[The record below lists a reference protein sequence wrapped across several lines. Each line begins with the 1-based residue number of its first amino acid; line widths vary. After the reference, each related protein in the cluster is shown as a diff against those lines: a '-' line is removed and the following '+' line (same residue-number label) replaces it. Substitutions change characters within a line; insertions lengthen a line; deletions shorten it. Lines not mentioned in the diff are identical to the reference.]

1 MKAPGADPAA
11 KLLSTMI
18 DVLTAEMSDPTRF
31 GRGRTYARQGAVS
44 RLNVEPQVLTAT
56 VQGSRSEPY
65 SVTIRVP
72 LADVVGDRRSALVP
86 AKRDVTFHCSCPDW
100 DSPCKHAV
108 AVMVFFSQRVAYD
121 PTLLDTWR
129 GVSAAGDHRV
139 PLRGSSNVSAVPL
152 GPTAAELSAW
162 DDYFGSSTRVEIP
175 RLGVPP
181 AAHDAMDDPW
191 SAMLRDALRVLSPP
205 RRGSA

>member
-1 MKAPGADPAA
+1 MKTPGADPAA

-18 DVLTAEMSDPTRF
+18 DVLTAELSDPARF

-44 RLNVEPQVLTAT
+44 RLSVQPQVVTGV

-72 LADVVGDRRSALVP
+72 LADTVGDRRSALVP
-86 AKRDVTFHCSCPDW
+86 TKREISFQCSCPDW

-108 AVMVFFSQRVAYD
+108 AVMVLVSQRIAYD

-129 GVSAAGDHRV
+129 GVSDDSDQRV
-139 PLRGSSNVSAVPL
+139 PIRSSASSAAVPA
-152 GPTAAELSAW
+152 GPNPKELAAW
-162 DDYFGSSTRVEIP
+162 DEYFGSTTRVDIP

-181 AAHDAMDDPW
+181 AAHDVLDDPW